1 MFFAKTAPA
10 QTNEQLFQAFLQ
22 EKESILKR
30 LDENER
36 YITSLQEKIK
46 QLINEK
52 DALSGKVKSL
62 EQEKELFKVKL
73 KTNCS
78 GPNAV

>member
-1 MFFAKTAPA
+1 MTSSFT
-10 QTNEQLFQAFLQ
+10 LQ

-46 QLINEK
+46 ALISEK
-52 DALSGKVKSL
+52 DALTGKVKSL
-62 EQEKELFKVKL
+62 EQEKELFKVGHIRKH
-73 KTNCS
+73 
-78 GPNAV
+78 

>member
-1 MFFAKTAPA
+1 M
-10 QTNEQLFQAFLQ
+10 
-22 EKESILKR
+22 KR

-46 QLINEK
+46 ELINEK

-62 EQEKELFKVKL
+62 EQEKELFKVNIII
-73 KTNCS
+73 TCS
-78 GPNAV
+78 AIHLIGVSLLLIIIRIS

>member
-1 MFFAKTAPA
+1 M
-10 QTNEQLFQAFLQ
+10 FLQ

-46 QLINEK
+46 ALINEK
-52 DALSGKVKSL
+52 DALTGKVKSL
-62 EQEKELFKVKL
+62 EQEKELFKVRKNFVS
-73 KTNCS
+73 KM
-78 GPNAV
+78 

>member
-1 MFFAKTAPA
+1 M
-10 QTNEQLFQAFLQ
+10 Q

-46 QLINEK
+46 ELINEK

-62 EQEKELFKVKL
+62 EQEKELFKVNIIIIHL
-73 KTNCS
+73 LGVSVVPTIVHTS
-78 GPNAV
+78 